1 MDEVSAFF
9 SAFMLP
15 WIATAAAQRQAFEMG
30 DEIMRRATNETHAP
44 KALPQWTTPNRLVLD
59 LPTMRLREF
68 SGCGTGGAPTLI
80 VAPYALH
87 DAAVADIAAGH
98 SLVAALRSSCSGP
111 LVLIDWKS
119 ADAGMQHF
127 SVDTLFEELNVAI
140 DECGGYCNLIG
151 LCQGGWLSFAFAG
164 RFPAKVRRLVLAG
177 APIDIAAE
185 PSMISRAAKMF
196 SRELVEEAIRI
207 GGGLVEGDRLLTLWG
222 YDPDDSAA
230 AAAALQI
237 DLPRAEAS
245 VPDALVR
252 FRSWCLRTV
261 NLPGTFFLQVHEWLF
276 CENRLAAGTFP
287 VLGKIVDPKR
297 IRAPLYVLAGSEDE
311 LTSPG
316 QALAASSLVGTP
328 RGSITT
334 AIAPCGHLGL
344 FMGQKTLASEWPQIG
359 RWLSS
364 PAASHGSDRARRP
377 HGNSP

>member
-1 MDEVSAFF
+1 MDEVVAFW

-15 WIATAAAQRQAFEMG
+15 WAASAAVQRQALDIG
-30 DEIMRRATNETHAP
+30 DEIMRRAAGEAHRA
-44 KALPQWTTPNRLVLD
+44 KALPQWTTPNQVILD
-59 LPTMRLREF
+59 LPAMRLHEF
-68 SGCGTGGAPTLI
+68 SGRETGGAPTLI

-98 SLVAALRSSCSGP
+98 SLVATLRSTCSGP
-111 LVLIDWKS
+111 LVLVDWKS

-127 SVDTLFEELNVAI
+127 STDILFEELNVAI

-185 PSMISRAAKMF
+185 PSMISRAAKMV
-196 SRELVEEAIRI
+196 SRQLVEEAIRL
-207 GGGLVEGDRLLTLWG
+207 GGGLVEGDRLLPVWG
-222 YDPDDSAA
+222 YDPDDMAA
-230 AAAALQI
+230 AAVALQI
-237 DLPRAEAS
+237 DLPRAGAP

-252 FRSWCLRTV
+252 FRSWCLRTL

-287 VLGKIVDPKR
+287 ALGKSVDPKR
-297 IRAPLYVLAGSEDE
+297 IRAPLYVLAGSEDV

-316 QALAASSLVGTP
+316 QALAATSLVGTP
-328 RGSITT
+328 QGSITT

-344 FMGQKTLASEWPQIG
+344 FMGRKTLASEWPRIG

-364 PAASHGSDRARRP
+364 PAASHGSGRARTPRRNP
-377 HGNSP
+377 P